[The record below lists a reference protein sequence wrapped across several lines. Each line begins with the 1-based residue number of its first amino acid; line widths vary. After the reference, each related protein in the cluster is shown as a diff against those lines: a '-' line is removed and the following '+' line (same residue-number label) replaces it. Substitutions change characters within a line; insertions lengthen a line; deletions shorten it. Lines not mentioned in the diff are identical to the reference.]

1 MNDTTMSMKK
11 QIRILIIDDEE
22 LIVKMIKTILS
33 KNENYKVTSLN
44 SSSSALEHL
53 IDYKYEILL
62 LDGNLPGISGFE
74 LLKYCKKHH
83 PYMEVI
89 IISGNKE
96 VEKATDSIK
105 NGAFDY
111 IQKPF
116 GSPKLLDTI
125 ERAVVMQE
133 KEIHNDFTSTQF
145 FKKTEDYIFPD
156 YDVVRTIGAGA
167 MGVVSLLQH
176 KKDASN
182 KRALKILKNEEIEGI
197 SHNKKLKRFL
207 READIMKDIDNENI
221 VKVYKSGVY
230 NEETAYILMEY
241 VDGTP
246 LTDFIKKNQLP
257 MEHRIYIIAKLA
269 KALYTV
275 HKQGILHRDIKPAN
289 VMLTKKLEPKLLD
302 FGIARIVD
310 SNLTME
316 NEILGSPAYI
326 SPEGFVVSSSKLTEQ
341 ADIFSLGVL
350 SYELFT
356 GQKPFIGETLNE
368 IGQAIQFKKP
378 IIPTSIN
385 SEITERV
392 ERIIGKMIE
401 KKTDHR
407 YLSADLIVSDF
418 EDLQKPMTSL
428 LKRILRRNPVKCW
441 SK

>member
-1 MNDTTMSMKK
+1 
-11 QIRILIIDDEE
+11 
-22 LIVKMIKTILS
+22 
-33 KNENYKVTSLN
+33 
-44 SSSSALEHL
+44 
-53 IDYKYEILL
+53 
-62 LDGNLPGISGFE
+62 
-74 LLKYCKKHH
+74 
-83 PYMEVI
+83 
-89 IISGNKE
+89 
-96 VEKATDSIK
+96 
-105 NGAFDY
+105 
-111 IQKPF
+111 
-116 GSPKLLDTI
+116 
-125 ERAVVMQE
+125 
-133 KEIHNDFTSTQF
+133 
-145 FKKTEDYIFPD
+145 
-156 YDVVRTIGAGA
+156 
-167 MGVVSLLQH
+167 
-176 KKDASN
+176 
-182 KRALKILKNEEIEGI
+182 
-197 SHNKKLKRFL
+197 
-207 READIMKDIDNENI
+207 
-221 VKVYKSGVY
+221 
-230 NEETAYILMEY
+230 MEY

-368 IGQAIQFKKP
+368 IGRAIQFKKP